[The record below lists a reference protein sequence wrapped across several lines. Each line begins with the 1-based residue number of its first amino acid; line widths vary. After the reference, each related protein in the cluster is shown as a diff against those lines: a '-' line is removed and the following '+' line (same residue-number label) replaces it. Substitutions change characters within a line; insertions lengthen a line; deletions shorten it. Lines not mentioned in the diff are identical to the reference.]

1 MSKEK
6 PMISEKLGHR
16 LDHILSRIARVLFG
30 ESIHPHFLTFTGL
43 VFNVLAGICLGVGYW
58 VMGGVLI
65 CLGGFFD
72 LLDGAVARVFNRVT
86 KFGGFLDSVID
97 RYSDTILLIGV
108 IWYFAQHRDLGYTF
122 LALIVLMGSLLI
134 PYSRAK
140 AEVFLSRCNIGLM
153 ERAER
158 TILLAL
164 GSLFDVMEIVLWV
177 LAIFTHITVI
187 QRIHYTWKEMQ
198 KLEEQAAN
206 Q

>member
-1 MSKEK
+1 
-6 PMISEKLGHR
+6 MISEKVGHR
-16 LDHILSRIARVLFG
+16 LDNVLSRIAQTLFG
-30 ESIHPHFLTFTGL
+30 KKTNPHCLTIAGFFINIGAG
-43 VFNVLAGICLGVGYW
+43 VYLAMGYW
-58 VMGGVLI
+58 VTGGCLI

-72 LLDGAVARVFNRVT
+72 IFDGAVARVSNRVT

-97 RYSDTILLIGV
+97 RYSDTFLLSGI
-108 IWYFAQHRDLGYTF
+108 IWYYIRQGTLGYTF
-122 LALIVLMGSLLI
+122 LTLVVLMGSLLI

-140 AEVFLSRCNIGLM
+140 AETFLRRCNIGLM

-164 GSLFDVMEIVLWV
+164 GSIFNIMPVALWV
-177 LAIFTHITVI
+177 LAVFTHVTVI

-198 KLEEQAAN
+198 KIEEQTIH

>member
-1 MSKEK
+1 
-6 PMISEKLGHR
+6 MISEKLGHR
-16 LDHILSRIARVLFG
+16 LDNVLCRIAQGLFG
-30 ESIHPHFLTFTGL
+30 EKINPHFLTITGL
-43 VFNVLAGICLGVGYW
+43 FINIGAGVCLGMGYW
-58 VMGGVLI
+58 VTGGCLI

-72 LLDGAVARVFNRVT
+72 IFDGAVARVSNRVT

-97 RYSDTILLIGV
+97 RYSDTFLLSGIT
-108 IWYFAQHRDLGYTF
+108 WYYIQHGALGYSLLT
-122 LALIVLMGSLLI
+122 LVVLMGSLLI

-140 AEVFLSRCNIGLM
+140 AETFLQRCNIGLM

-164 GSLFDVMEIVLWV
+164 GSIFNVMPVALWI
-177 LAIFTHITVI
+177 LAVFTHVTVI

-198 KLEEQAAN
+198 QIEEQTIK